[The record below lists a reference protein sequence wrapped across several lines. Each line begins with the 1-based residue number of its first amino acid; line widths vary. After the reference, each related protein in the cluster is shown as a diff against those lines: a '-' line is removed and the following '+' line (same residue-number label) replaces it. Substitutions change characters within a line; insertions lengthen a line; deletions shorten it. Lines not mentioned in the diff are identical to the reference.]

1 MGSRMKT
8 TKDTPETYAAAQ
20 NKPFLEEWRIECNL
34 SKCGCGQDRDK
45 APKQNEE
52 GGGGGGRVRGRR
64 KVSET

>member
-1 MGSRMKT
+1 MKT

-52 GGGGGGRVRGRR
+52 GGRRVRGRR
-64 KVSET
+64 KGSDA